1 MDPFEPQ
8 EFDPSIIDSDI
19 YDRERTDNPRKQNI
33 SKPRTPDDR
42 GAAGNSGTPAQK
54 KKDEKKNENKNSGPG
69 LWNSLIAFFCN
80 PRLHGALGVGLML
93 FAAYILIASIS
104 FFMTAKQDQ
113 SAISAHTVEQ
123 LSTIPGSVENVGGP
137 SGAVIAQVI
146 LTNSLGIGASVMIV
160 YLILLGLAMLR
171 FKKINF
177 WSVTF
182 KSLLIAITLSMIA
195 GLVSYSADS
204 YILWGGQHGR
214 IINMLLIGRFGWIGA
229 VCVSVFLLAAVVFVY
244 LEELT
249 RLYLSYRRRIAERKA
264 KAEADRAAAEALK
277 QKVEAG
283 VTDEVIKDIEDEPV
297 VPQGAFEPEVVEFGN
312 DDSGKTEPETRFEKT
327 LVKPEDDPVFTGS
340 SDNQDTHTATGK
352 TLPEEAG
359 EPGKIEI
366 TVNKAEIEQVENPVT
381 ESYDPTAE
389 LSHFKF
395 PSIDLLKEYEIKESS
410 SDIEQQAELKDR
422 LTHAL
427 ENYNIKISKIE
438 ATVGATITL
447 YEIIPVEGTRIQQI
461 KNLGDDLMLN
471 LSALGIRIIAPIP
484 GKGTIG
490 IEVPNQDPQTVS
502 IRSILGS
509 REFQE
514 TEYEL
519 PMALGTTISN
529 KVFIADLTKMP
540 HLLVA
545 GATGQGKSVGLN
557 TIIAS
562 LLYKKHP
569 ATLKFV
575 LIDPKMVEF
584 SLYARIE
591 RHYLA
596 KLEDEED
603 AIITAPDKVVN
614 TLNSLCVEMDN
625 RYTLLRDA
633 GCRSLIEYNNKFT
646 QRILNPDKGHRFLP
660 YIVIIVDEF
669 ADLIMTAGKE
679 VETPIARIAQKAR
692 AVGMHMIIATQRPST
707 NVITGVIKANF
718 PARIAFKTSQGIDSK
733 TILDRP
739 GANQLI
745 GRGDMLILNNGM
757 ITRVQCAFI
766 DTPEVDNICNH
777 IQNQVGY
784 EHAYY
789 LPEYVPEGSNA
800 GNADISET
808 DPLFAE
814 CARYI
819 VLTSTASTS
828 SLQRRYSIGYN
839 RAGKIIDQMES
850 AGIVGPAKGSKPRE
864 VLMDSGS
871 LELLLERMNIH

>member
-1 MDPFEPQ
+1 MNPFEPQ
-8 EFDPSIIDSDI
+8 EFDPSIIDSDL
-19 YDRERTDNPRKQNI
+19 YEHKNRNNPRTQATTERNVNI
-33 SKPRTPDDR
+33 RRSESDTITDR
-42 GAAGNSGTPAQK
+42 PQKDSSTANGNG
-54 KKDEKKNENKNSGPG
+54 NKEPG
-69 LWNSLIAFFCN
+69 FWDKLIAFFCD
-80 PRLHGALGVGLML
+80 RRFHGVVGLAVIF
-93 FAAYILIASIS
+93 FAFYVLISSIA
-104 FFMTAKQDQ
+104 FFATCKADQ
-113 SAISAHTVEQ
+113 SAISAH
-123 LSTIPGSVENVGGP
+123 SVEELAENPSVIENIGGP

-146 LTNSLGIGASVMIV
+146 LTNSLGIGALVLII
-160 YLILLGLAMLR
+160 YLIFIGLALLGVR
-171 FKKINF
+171 KIGF
-177 WSVTF
+177 WSFTF
-182 KSLLIAITLSMIA
+182 RCLLISVTLSLVA
-195 GLVSYSADS
+195 GLLTYATDS

-214 IINMLLIGRFGWIGA
+214 VINMLLIERFGWIGA
-229 VCVSVFLLAAVVFVY
+229 VGVSLFLIGTVAFVY
-244 LEELT
+244 LDELIRFYKAIQRKKRERQE
-249 RLYLSYRRRIAERKA
+249 RLAAER
-264 KAEADRAAAEALK
+264 EAADALRK
-277 QKVEAG
+277 KVESG
-283 VTDEVIKDIEDEPV
+283 VTDEVIQPAPDVETAPEQNNPFESEVVDFSDDIEVAEENHARPV
-297 VPQGAFEPEVVEFGN
+297 AESVENEDIESQSESPAATTDQTAEVE
-312 DDSGKTEPETRFEKT
+312 
-327 LVKPEDDPVFTGS
+327 L
-340 SDNQDTHTATGK
+340 
-352 TLPEEAG
+352 
-359 EPGKIEI
+359 
-366 TVNKAEIEQVENPVT
+366 TVNVPVIEQVDSQDT
-381 ESYDPTAE
+381 EAYDPTAD
-389 LSHFKF
+389 LYNYSF
-395 PSIDLLKEYEIKESS
+395 PSLELLKEYEVKTSCV
-410 SDIEQQAELKDR
+410 DLEQQEELKKR
-422 LTHAL
+422 LTKTLAD
-427 ENYNIKISKIE
+427 YKIGIQKIE

-461 KNLGDDLMLN
+461 KTLGDDLMLS
-471 LSALGIRIIAPIP
+471 LSAKGIRIIAPIP

-490 IEVPNQDPQTVS
+490 IEVPNQEPQTVS

-509 REFQE
+509 KEFQE
-514 TEYEL
+514 TKCEL
-519 PMALGTTISN
+519 PMAMGTTISN
-529 KVFIADLTKMP
+529 KVYIADLAKMP

-569 ATLKFV
+569 STLKFV
-575 LIDPKMVEF
+575 LVDPKMVEF
-584 SLYARIE
+584 SLYSRIE
-591 RHYLA
+591 KHYLA
-596 KLEDEED
+596 KLEGEED
-603 AIITAPDKVVN
+603 AIITSPDKVVN

-633 GCRSLIEYNNKFT
+633 GCRSIIEYNDKFT
-646 QRILNPDKGHRFLP
+646 SRRLNPEKGHRYLP

-718 PARIAFKTSQGIDSK
+718 PGRMAFKTSQGVDSK

-745 GRGDMLILNNGM
+745 GRGDMLILNGGM
-757 ITRVQCAFI
+757 IDRVQCAFI

-777 IQNQVGY
+777 ISAQVGY

-814 CARYI
+814 CARFI

-871 LELLLERMNIH
+871 LELLLERMNIR